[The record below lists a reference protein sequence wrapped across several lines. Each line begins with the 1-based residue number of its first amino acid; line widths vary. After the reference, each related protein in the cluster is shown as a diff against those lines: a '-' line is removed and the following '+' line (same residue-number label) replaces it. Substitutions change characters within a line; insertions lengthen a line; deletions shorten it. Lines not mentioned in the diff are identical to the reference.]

1 MAAAFYVFVSWI
13 RKCIISDAEEGFAA
27 IMELKG
33 EYGTHTGNPDVK
45 GNIEICGAD
54 RNFDIFM
61 WQMPPVHKPMA
72 SAVYIGGLQVK
83 FITKAKRME

>member
-13 RKCIISDAEEGFAA
+13 RKYIISDAEEGFAA

-33 EYGTHTGNPDVK
+33 ESRTHTGNPDVK

-61 WQMPPVHKPMA
+61 WQMPPVHKTDGICRI
-72 SAVYIGGLQVK
+72 YWW
-83 FITKAKRME
+83 ITG